1 LPETSLFKDLQEY
14 LFSES
19 ADIPTLSFVIG
30 VLLAAIC
37 AHLLGRLYI
46 RCGQSL
52 SNRARFAGN
61 FVPMALTTMLVIS
74 IVKSS
79 LALSLGMVGALSIVR
94 FRAAIKEPEEI
105 VYLFFCI
112 AVGIALGARYWPFAV
127 AGTAVFALFVAG
139 GRLFG
144 RPDGAQQLLLTIT
157 GRQVELPGG
166 DPALFTRTVAEA
178 VGPATVQR
186 FGVID
191 GEVQYRIAI
200 PPRSTEQVGEMVAAL
215 RSRLPSCRISY
226 INVKGLL

>member
-1 LPETSLFKDLQEY
+1 LPETSLFKDLQQY

-105 VYLFFCI
+105 IYLFL
-112 AVGIALGARYWPFAV
+112 A
-127 AGTAVFALFVAG
+127 
-139 GRLFG
+139 
-144 RPDGAQQLLLTIT
+144 LTIGLGFGANQWRVT
-157 GRQVELPGG
+157 LVAFLIIASLFLLRHRFREEPRQQNLYLTISAREPGKVGLGEL
-166 DPALFTRTVAEA
+166 A
-178 VGPATVQR
+178 
-186 FGVID
+186 GVLS
-191 GEVQYRIAI
+191 AN
-200 PPRSTEQVGEMVAAL
+200 SVAAAVTRFDETDDAVEASFL
-215 RSRLPSCRISY
+215 VEFDGLEQLNAARGALKDLSGSMTISFMDP
-226 INVKGLL
+226 KGVA